1 MTDDESDF
9 IDVAVEHG
17 LLQDNHAAKI
27 RSHAKEHHLHVSD
40 AALTLS
46 MLQAN
51 EVEAVNLLCR
61 PNDLAPGYE
70 LTGLIGCGAGGIV
83 FRARQT
89 ALDREVALKTIN
101 PRNQH
106 AVKTSAPRIQRE
118 AHAIAKLRHP
128 GIVAAFDSGFHQGRF
143 CIAMELVEGENLVD
157 FIQRQLEIPER
168 VVWEITRQVAYALLH
183 ACEAGI
189 IHRDIKPANLLLCTP
204 PKGMQ
209 IPEGV
214 PLVKVADFGL
224 ATDDSSANQITATGA
239 TLGTPAYVAPEQLGD
254 PSVDVRADI
263 YSLGATV
270 FHMLNGRPPCVGQ
283 SPMKTIMQKSIGD
296 DRWRDDIRPNATP
309 DTIALFRDM
318 TEADPEQRIPNHE
331 TLIERVDQLLSKLGP
346 ITPSAAAPSSYQ
358 PGANSPWPGAV
369 RPGSAAG
376 QSSESSRAKA
386 SNSPPTEETLILDS
400 YSTVNDGGGETAA
413 KALIQDSSSAVKDG
427 GGATAAKAS
436 SRVIP
441 IGVAVLAV
449 ASVIAAGDLLRRSSQ
464 SPTSLPNEASAAV
477 LALVPDGFPYP
488 LFNGSSVPLFR
499 QSGAWSPVSA
509 EDGSRVLAGES
520 GAWMTIPVSIKDKP
534 AASVRL
540 RVSVNLADDSE
551 AEVAVTS
558 PNSKPSDLAIIR
570 LSNEGAKFALS
581 GNGAKQTID
590 VPFPVADPSAEST
603 VFRNLTFV
611 RHESTIQTFVNGEYL
626 GQVLIDESP
635 DCGIQLRP
643 TKGTT
648 EFADI
653 DIVAMK

>member
-1 MTDDESDF
+1 MPDDESDF

-17 LLQDNHAAKI
+17 LLHDNHAAKI
-27 RSHAKEHHLHVSD
+27 RNHAKEHQLQASD

-61 PNDLAPGYE
+61 PSDLAPGYE

-106 AVKTSAPRIQRE
+106 AVETSAPRIQRE

-168 VVWEITRQVAYALLH
+168 VVWEITRQVAYALSH

-189 IHRDIKPANLLLCTP
+189 IHRDIKPANLLLCKP

-209 IPEGV
+209 IPAGV

-224 ATDDSSANQITATGA
+224 ATDDSSGNQITATGA
-239 TLGTPAYVAPEQLGD
+239 TLGTPAYVAPEQLSD

-296 DRWRDDIRPNATP
+296 DRWRDELRPNATSG
-309 DTIALFRDM
+309 TIALFRDM
-318 TEADPEQRIPNHE
+318 TEADPDQRIPNYE
-331 TLIERVDQLLSKLGP
+331 TLIQRVDQLLGELGP
-346 ITPSAAAPSSYQ
+346 VTPAEAAPSSYR
-358 PGANSPWPGAV
+358 PGASSPWPGAV
-369 RPGSAAG
+369 RTGYGSS
-376 QSSESSRAKA
+376 QSSESSNAEA
-386 SNSPPTEETLILDS
+386 SNSPPTEETLILGS
-400 YSTVNDGGGETAA
+400 PSTVKDVEGEPRI
-413 KALIQDSSSAVKDG
+413 KV
-427 GGATAAKAS
+427 S
-436 SRVIP
+436 SRVVP
-441 IGVAVLAV
+441 IGVAALAL
-449 ASVIAAGDLLRRSSQ
+449 ACVIAAGAFLRRSNQNSAG
-464 SPTSLPNEASAAV
+464 LPSEASATV
-477 LALVPDGFPYP
+477 LALAPDGFPQP

-499 QSGAWSPVSA
+499 QAGVWLPVSA
-509 EDGSRVLAGES
+509 KDGSRVLAGES
-520 GAWMTIPVSIKDKP
+520 GSWMNIPVSIKDKP
-534 AASVRL
+534 TASVRL
-540 RVSVNLADDSE
+540 RVSVNLVDGSE
-551 AEVAVTS
+551 AEISVTS
-558 PNSKPSDLAIIR
+558 PSSKPSDLAIVR
-570 LSNEGAKFALS
+570 LNRDGAKFGLS
-581 GNGAKQTID
+581 GDGAKQIGD
-590 VPFPVADPSAEST
+590 VPFPVTDASAEST
-603 VFRNLTFV
+603 VFHSLTFV
-611 RHESTIQTFVNGEYL
+611 RHDSTIQAFVNGEFL
-626 GQVLIDESP
+626 GQVPIDTSP